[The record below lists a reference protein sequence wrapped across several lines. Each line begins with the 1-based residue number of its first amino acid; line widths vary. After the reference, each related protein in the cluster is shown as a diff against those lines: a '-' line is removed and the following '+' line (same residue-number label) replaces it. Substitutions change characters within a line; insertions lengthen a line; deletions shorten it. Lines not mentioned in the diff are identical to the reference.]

1 MQLKDIGRFDNVSLT
16 AVPGGAANC
25 TLSSNALNAN
35 GCGGGAHIGSGLCFS
50 GQHVALSDDMVF
62 KLTFN
67 GGATDF
73 SSLLGGLALL
83 GATARRRQPK
93 RQSQLGFP
101 PSRERRSKKIRPA
114 RLPGQG
120 VFTS

>member
-50 GQHVALSDDMVF
+50 GQHDALS
-62 KLTFN
+62 
-67 GGATDF
+67 DF